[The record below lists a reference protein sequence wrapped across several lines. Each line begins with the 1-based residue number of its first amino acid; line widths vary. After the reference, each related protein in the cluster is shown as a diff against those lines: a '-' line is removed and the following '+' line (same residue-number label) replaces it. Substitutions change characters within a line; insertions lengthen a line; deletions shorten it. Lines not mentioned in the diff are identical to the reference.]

1 MKQFIKDRIRTILES
16 MPDEH
21 LGTISMNIPFTS
33 LILDR
38 VNLEWAIENIKEK
51 RPSRSKAKPMQV
63 AMSYDRKYYLLDGYH
78 RLVEAVLAGETSAK
92 VMLLNKSYENL
103 KKNNQIGV
111 ACNGGSGDE
120 FCNNFKTLGSI
131 NMIKQSLNEQM
142 IDGENMNQ
150 GTQTICNK
158 LTIDSY
164 QEAMSYV
171 RKGLEGMDE
180 MTKGKIMQKIHV
192 PLENL
197 RQEQNKI
204 DSEIRNDGM
213 SGDSM
218 PDEADTYWA
227 EIQTAF
233 CDNGP
238 EFE

>member
-1 MKQFIKDRIRTILES
+1 MKQFIKHRIRTILES

-21 LGTISMNIPFTS
+21 LGSISMNIPFSS

-131 NMIKQSLNEQM
+131 DMIKQELNEQM
-142 IDGENMNQ
+142 IDGQDMNQ
-150 GTQTICNK
+150 GTQTLCNK
-158 LTIDSY
+158 MTINSY
-164 QEAMSYV
+164 QEAVFYV
-171 RKGLEGMDE
+171 NKALEGMDKT
-180 MTKGKIMQKIHV
+180 TKNRIMQKIHV

-197 RQEQNKI
+197 RQEQNTI
-204 DSEIRNDGM
+204 NSEIKNNGM
-213 SGDSM
+213 SGDSI
-218 PDEADTYWA
+218 PDEADTYWHQ
-227 EIQTAF
+227 IQSTI
-233 CDNGP
+233 CEMGSD
-238 EFE
+238 FE